1 VPVLCSLCRE
11 EIEMTHWKPYR
22 VAWRGSYHYF
32 DLLKGAKVFIMTFE
46 PNKAMYKTFV
56 IEKLNK
62 TKQANPKHT
71 YAEIYEDYEVWVLT
85 PKGWDVR
92 RKRT

>member
-1 VPVLCSLCRE
+1 
-11 EIEMTHWKPYR
+11 
-22 VAWRGSYHYF
+22 
-32 DLLKGAKVFIMTFE
+32 MTFE

-92 RKRT
+92 RKLK